1 MLKKNNTIVGKNIY
15 NSNIYIETF
24 NQNNVKKCNFE
35 NCINKIKN
43 INKDKILLK
52 DAHNKIIIMQ
62 LLHQL
67 KLLKE
72 QNL

>member
-43 INKDKILLK
+43 ITADQIAQLKPQNKR
-52 DAHNKIIIMQ
+52 IIMQ
-62 LLHQL
+62 LLH
-67 KLLKE
+67 
-72 QNL
+72 